1 MFYKKKKE
9 KKLPLFDKAGVK
21 VKRKPDYTKKL
32 DAVFSQ
38 YIRLYHSDHNGM
50 CRCISCGKYH
60 HWTKI
65 QCGHY
70 MSRRHLAT
78 RWHTDNCRPQCV
90 ACNIFN
96 QGAAQMFRRGLVREI
111 GEQRVDIVESLSHTS
126 THKFTDFEFRELIK
140 HYQSAVDHLK
150 EEKGIT

>member
-1 MFYKKKKE
+1 MVKKK
-9 KKLPLFDKAGVK
+9 
-21 VKRKPDYTKKL
+21 PDLTKKL

-38 YIRLYHSDHNGM
+38 YIRLKHSDHNGM
-50 CRCISCGKYH
+50 CHCISCGKVH
-60 HWTKI
+60 FWKDI

-78 RWHTDNCRPQCV
+78 RWHADNCRPQCV

-96 QGAAQMFRRGLVREI
+96 QGSAQMYRRALVKEI
-111 GEQRVDIVESLSHTS
+111 GEQRVDLVEALAHTT
-126 THKFTDFEFRELIK
+126 THKYTDFEFRELIK
-140 HYQSAVDHLK
+140 HYEAEIRHLK